1 MFFPWKA
8 CFVGFAIATILS
20 PAQRVNAATFNFSYS
35 QTFCGAAP
43 GTLVCPANGV
53 VGTGSFSFAD
63 GLTNISLASL
73 TSFTFTDIIG
83 TLSDRVTFTLANL
96 GSFSATAT
104 AGSSPA
110 LNSLIFATTNVG
122 SLTSTAGLQA
132 FSVSSLAFQGGSL
145 RSQGN
150 TNSLNSAGQ
159 ITNISYVP
167 EPSSALGMLVVG
179 ASGALTL
186 LRRRRLMSASK

>member
-1 MFFPWKA
+1 MWTVA
-8 CFVGFAIATILS
+8 LAVALAIPNMAT
-20 PAQRVNAATFNFSYS
+20 ANAATFNFSYF
-35 QTFCGAAP
+35 QTSCGAAS
-43 GTLVCPANGV
+43 GTLVCPANNTV

-83 TLSDRVTFTLANL
+83 TPSDQVTFTLANL
-96 GSFSATAT
+96 ASFSAIAT
-104 AGSSPA
+104 AGSSPI
-110 LNSLIFATTNVG
+110 LTSLVFATGNVG
-122 SLTSTAGLQA
+122 STASTAGRQA

-167 EPSSALGMLVVG
+167 EPSSALGMVVFG
-179 ASGALTL
+179 SIGGVAALKRKKKLT
-186 LRRRRLMSASK
+186 